1 MARAWTVPAPGG
13 RLTPVQ
19 TRAQMPGRVLVA
31 DDEASVRDLLTRVLG
46 NAGHEVVAVESGE
59 AALLKL
65 ARERF
70 DILVV
75 DKNLPGMDGLD
86 VMRLVRDHH
95 PHLRAIM
102 ITAFPTTASE
112 QLARDQGV
120 HSYVT
125 KPFGIV
131 TIVSAVDEAIRAGR
145 AGG

>member
-1 MARAWTVPAPGG
+1 M
-13 RLTPVQ
+13 Q
-19 TRAQMPGRVLVA
+19 TRAQVPGRVLVA
-31 DDEASVRDLLTRVLG
+31 DDEASVRDLLIRVLG
-46 NAGHEVVAVESGE
+46 NAGHEVVAVETGE

-86 VMRLVRDHH
+86 VMRLVRSHH

-102 ITAFPTTASE
+102 ITAYPTPASE
-112 QLARDQGV
+112 QLAKALGV
-120 HSYVT
+120 HSFVV

-131 TIVSAVDEAIRAGR
+131 TIVSAVDEAIRDGR
-145 AGG
+145 AGQ

>member
-1 MARAWTVPAPGG
+1 M
-13 RLTPVQ
+13 Q
-19 TRAQMPGRVLVA
+19 TRAQNPGRVLVA
-31 DDEASVRDLLTRVLG
+31 DDEASVRDLLARVLG
-46 NAGHEVVAVESGE
+46 NAGHEVVTVESGE

-70 DILVV
+70 DVLVV

-102 ITAFPTTASE
+102 ITAFPTPASE
-112 QLARDQGV
+112 KVAQDLGV
-120 HSYVT
+120 HSWVV

-131 TIVSAVDEAIRAGR
+131 TIVSAVDEAIRAGQ
-145 AGG
+145 AGR

>member
-1 MARAWTVPAPGG
+1 
-13 RLTPVQ
+13 
-19 TRAQMPGRVLVA
+19 MPGRVLVA

-70 DILVV
+70 DILLV

-86 VMRLVRDHH
+86 VMRLVRDYH

-102 ITAFPTTASE
+102 ITAFPTPASE
-112 QLARDQGV
+112 QLARSLGV
-120 HSYVT
+120 HSYMT

-145 AGG
+145 AGR

>member
-1 MARAWTVPAPGG
+1 
-13 RLTPVQ
+13 
-19 TRAQMPGRVLVA
+19 MPGRVLVA
-31 DDEASVRDLLTRVLG
+31 DDEASVRDLLARVLG

-59 AALLKL
+59 AALLRL

-102 ITAFPTTASE
+102 ITAFPTPASE
-112 QLARDQGV
+112 QLARELGV
-120 HSYVT
+120 HSYVV

-145 AGG
+145 AGQ

>member
-1 MARAWTVPAPGG
+1 M
-13 RLTPVQ
+13 Q

-31 DDEASVRDLLTRVLG
+31 DDEPSVRDLLTRVLG
-46 NAGHEVVAVESGE
+46 NAGHEVAAVESGE
-59 AALLKL
+59 AALVKL

-70 DILVV
+70 DLLVV

-102 ITAFPTTASE
+102 ITAFPTAASE
-112 QLARDQGV
+112 EVARGLGV
-120 HSYVT
+120 HAYVA

-145 AGG
+145 AGR

>member
-1 MARAWTVPAPGG
+1 
-13 RLTPVQ
+13 
-19 TRAQMPGRVLVA
+19 MPGRILVA
-31 DDEASVRDLLTRVLG
+31 DDEPSVRDLLGRVLER
-46 NAGHEVVAVESGE
+46 AGHQVVTVESGE
-59 AALLKL
+59 AALLRL
-65 ARERF
+65 ARESF

-95 PHLRAIM
+95 PHLRAVM
-102 ITAFPTTASE
+102 ITAYPTPASE
-112 QLARDQGV
+112 KLAKDLGV

-145 AGG
+145 AGR

>member
-1 MARAWTVPAPGG
+1 M
-13 RLTPVQ
+13 Q
-19 TRAQMPGRVLVA
+19 TRAQLPGRVLVA
-31 DDEASVRDLLTRVLG
+31 DDEASVRDLLVRVLG
-46 NAGHEVVAVESGE
+46 NAGHDVVAVESGE
-59 AALLKL
+59 AALLRL
-65 ARERF
+65 ARESF

-86 VMRLVRDHH
+86 VMRLVRSHH

-102 ITAFPTTASE
+102 ITAYPTPASE
-112 QLARDQGV
+112 QVALNLGV

-145 AGG
+145 AGR

>member
-1 MARAWTVPAPGG
+1 
-13 RLTPVQ
+13 
-19 TRAQMPGRVLVA
+19 MPGRVLVA

-59 AALLKL
+59 AALLRL
-65 ARERF
+65 AREKF

-102 ITAFPTTASE
+102 ITAFPTPASE
-112 QLARDQGV
+112 QLARELGV
-120 HSYVT
+120 HSYVV

-131 TIVSAVDEAIRAGR
+131 TIVAAVDEAIRAGR
-145 AGG
+145 AGR

>member
-1 MARAWTVPAPGG
+1 
-13 RLTPVQ
+13 
-19 TRAQMPGRVLVA
+19 MPGRVLVA

-59 AALLKL
+59 AALLRL

-70 DILVV
+70 DILLV

-102 ITAFPTTASE
+102 ITAFPTPASE
-112 QLARDQGV
+112 QLARSLGV
-120 HSYVT
+120 HSYMT

-145 AGG
+145 AGR